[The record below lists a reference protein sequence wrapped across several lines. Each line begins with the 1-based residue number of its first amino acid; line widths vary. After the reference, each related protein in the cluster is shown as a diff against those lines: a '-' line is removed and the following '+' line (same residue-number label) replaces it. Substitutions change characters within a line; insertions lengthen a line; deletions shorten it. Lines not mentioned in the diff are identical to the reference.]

1 MNDAHYQ
8 TLLRA
13 LQLVGTKER
22 LATALALSAPELED
36 YLSRKKSLS
45 HPVYLR
51 ALNIP
56 VSSGD

>member
-1 MNDAHYQ
+1 MHPD
-8 TLLRA
+8 LLGKKI
-13 LQLVGTKER
+13 LVVKGSQ
-22 LATALALSAPELED
+22 LSAPELED

-51 ALNIP
+51 ALNIL